1 VDNLQVLWTLV
12 DAYRRSADD
21 LEADARRLG
30 GDQPVHSCDHDA
42 QWNKNKLGLCGA
54 KHSDK
59 IDLYRDLIDVLGDAR
74 DALSDVAKQEGKPRE
89 PRKFASKC
97 HVYSRRCDAALD
109 ALLKLGEL
117 QSR

>member
-30 GDQPVHSCDHDA
+30 GDRPELEFVETGQLSNFGQQD
-42 QWNKNKLGLCGA
+42 N
-54 KHSDK
+54 
-59 IDLYRDLIDVLGDAR
+59 IELYRDLIDVLGDAR

-97 HVYSRRCDAALD
+97 HVYSRRCDAVLD

-117 QSR
+117 QPR

>member
-1 VDNLQVLWTLV
+1 MDNLQVLWTLV

-30 GDQPVHSCDHDA
+30 GDQPVHNCDHDA

-59 IDLYRDLIDVLGDAR
+59 IDLHRDVIEAMEGAR
-74 DALSDVAKQEGKPRE
+74 DTLTYVVDHDGRPPE
-89 PRKFASKC
+89 PRKFASRC
-97 HVYSRRCDAALD
+97 HVHSKRCERALEG
-109 ALLKLGEL
+109 LLKVGEL
-117 QSR
+117 